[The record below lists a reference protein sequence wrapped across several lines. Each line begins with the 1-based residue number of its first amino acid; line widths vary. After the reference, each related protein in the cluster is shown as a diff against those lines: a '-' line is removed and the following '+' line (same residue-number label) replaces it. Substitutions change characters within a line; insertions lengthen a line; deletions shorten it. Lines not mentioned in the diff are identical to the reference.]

1 MLQSITI
8 NYNQLQSRNT
18 TSTPNYVYRFPKT
31 KRVELGF
38 GTGCRDQLI
47 GLDSG
52 KTKVGPEPKGS
63 EFTLFT
69 TPKDSEPLARGD
81 SLDCVKRID
90 DTPKGGGGKPCP
102 PRSNL
107 ISNVGER
114 KWMFWFLP
122 CYACFTCFCMCL
134 MTGTVMGI
142 TTKIHKPTFCLATA
156 LMLVRD
162 VLIPRLGTG
171 LTHCYI
177 PESNIKKW
185 DASLMR
191 GIRRC
196 LGTSKP
202 IHPAAI
208 PAILGRD
215 NIATVYS
222 TYNTADAELAREH
235 GRATRVP

>member
-1 MLQSITI
+1 MF
-8 NYNQLQSRNT
+8 
-18 TSTPNYVYRFPKT
+18 YRFPKT

-134 MTGTVMGI
+134 IAIYTCTVEPRSMDMMMRMMHDNAAMQHH
-142 TTKIHKPTFCLATA
+142 IHKAIHDCNTSVDESMQGRISPTSVAVGFAIVACYYIFCFRT
-156 LMLVRD
+156 
-162 VLIPRLGTG
+162 
-171 LTHCYI
+171 
-177 PESNIKKW
+177 
-185 DASLMR
+185 
-191 GIRRC
+191 
-196 LGTSKP
+196 KP
-202 IHPAAI
+202 Q
-208 PAILGRD
+208 L
-215 NIATVYS
+215 NVEKY
-222 TYNTADAELAREH
+222 
-235 GRATRVP
+235 RV